1 MATQTANRNLHAAK
15 NAKKDEFYTQLT
27 DIENELR
34 HYRHHFK
41 NKVVYCNCDDPRVSK
56 FFHYFS
62 YNFEDLGLKKLI
74 GQTVNARIELD
85 EYNVQ
90 HIVGKVISI
99 KVNDFYFYEK
109 GEPIYI
115 TVSINPSEELD
126 EDIIDSETLATIP
139 LDCITKY

>member
-56 FFHYFS
+56 FSHYFS